1 MHKKIATLFIVFFSV
16 LAVSSASAHGEL
28 VDSYPLQFAN
38 VNPIPTQVWLQFDG
52 DLQSIDGET
61 INTLE
66 VEDSTGLVV
75 SYGDAIID
83 GGRISTKIS
92 GQSVAGVFTVRYRI
106 VSQDGHPVDGEY
118 TFNASPDFS
127 AVQQNSDK
135 PAQSGPNLLVRGA
148 ALAAFLFLFLVV
160 MALTKKKGS
169 K

>member
-1 MHKKIATLFIVFFSV
+1 MRKKIATLFIVLFSV
-16 LAVSSASAHGEL
+16 FAVSPASAHGEL

-38 VNPIPTQVWLQFDG
+38 ENSIPTEVWLQFDG
-52 DLQSIDGET
+52 DLQIIDGET

-75 SYGDAIID
+75 SSDDVIID

-92 GQSVAGVFTVRYRI
+92 SQSVAGVFTVRYRI

-118 TFNASPDFS
+118 TFNASSDYS
-127 AVQQNSDK
+127 AVQPNSDK
-135 PAQSGPNLLVRGA
+135 PTQSGPNLLVRGA
-148 ALAAFLFLFLVV
+148 ALGAFLFLFLVV